1 MANAR
6 SRGNIPLTDVDKHCD
21 REQGPQLHRPW
32 RVAPLRGISSFE
44 ELRRN
49 GTTNTGI
56 RAGARRVLFFPGV
69 VAASSTV
76 YGTTS
81 NRSCRR
87 SFLSSSSWWWMKKIR
102 NWMDVRT
109 TSAAVKPA
117 AGFLLVSLSL
127 SLSLVFPSFG
137 RASVLHAASRC
148 YRVTR
153 VKYAGQ
159 ERKRTKRT
167 KRRTRTR
174 RGRGR
179 RRSAKLVGV

>member
-1 MANAR
+1 M
-6 SRGNIPLTDVDKHCD
+6 LTSIATASKDPNSIDLV
-21 REQGPQLHRPW
+21 

-56 RAGARRVLFFPGV
+56 RAGARGVLFFPGV

-81 NRSCRR
+81 NRSCR
-87 SFLSSSSWWWMKKIR
+87 SFLSSSSRWMKKIR

-127 SLSLVFPSFG
+127 PRLPFFRPRIRS
-137 RASVLHAASRC
+137 SRC
-148 YRVTR
+148 LTLLSC
-153 VKYAGQ
+153 YAREIRRPGAKKD
-159 ERKRTKRT
+159 EEDE
-167 KRRTRTR
+167 RRTRTR

-179 RRSAKLVGV
+179 RRCAKLVGV